1 MSSIRNSMVA
11 PSLSK
16 ARTPLGMTQATA
28 LSSSSSSTSSSS
40 QVKKQVQVHL
50 RNPKGSNS
58 NSNKKEARRRKTVS
72 ILKPP
77 PGLQFLTVF
86 DCKYYG
92 SSTLGPEENKSV
104 APSECARLVRQTVSE
119 NKRKHTPALLHMT
132 DRGVQIEGKG
142 HDFTLEVDQLRK
154 IVPGTINCKSGKQLR
169 VALVVERFADE
180 NGLTP
185 YHVIQF
191 KQADDLRH
199 LAEAVKRM
207 WRDHMFTA
215 LLDVSTE
222 QGQDDFDVNMI
233 EDDIERINERC
244 SMLITQEM
252 NDFESALDGMLN
264 GEHIAEE

>member
-1 MSSIRNSMVA
+1 M
-11 PSLSK
+11 
-16 ARTPLGMTQATA
+16 
-28 LSSSSSSTSSSS
+28 
-40 QVKKQVQVHL
+40 
-50 RNPKGSNS
+50 RNPKGS
-58 NSNKKEARRRKTVS
+58 SNKKEARRRKTVS
-72 ILKPP
+72 VLKPP

-92 SSTLGPEENKSV
+92 SSTLGPEDNKSV
-104 APSECARLVRQTVSE
+104 APSECARLVRRTVSE

-169 VALVVERFADE
+169 VALVVERFEDE
-180 NGLTP
+180 NGMTP

-222 QGQDDFDVNMI
+222 QGQEDFDVNMI

-244 SMLITQEM
+244 SLLITQEM

>member
-1 MSSIRNSMVA
+1 MSRVFSSFGLPPMTPIRNSMVA
-11 PSLSK
+11 PALSK
-16 ARTPLGMTQATA
+16 PRTPLGMTQP
-28 LSSSSSSTSSSS
+28 TSSS
-40 QVKKQVQVHL
+40 QQQQQQVQM
-50 RNPKGSNS
+50 RKNNS
-58 NSNKKEARRRKTVS
+58 NETKDARRESRKRKTVS

-92 SSTLGPEENKSV
+92 SSTLGPEDNKSV
-104 APSECARLVRQTVSE
+104 APSECARLVRQTVSQ

-132 DRGVQIEGKG
+132 DRGVQIEGDG

-154 IVPGTINCKSGKQLR
+154 IVPGTIKCKSGKQLR

-180 NGLTP
+180 DGNTP
-185 YHVIQF
+185 FHVIQF
-191 KQADDLRH
+191 KQANDLRH

-233 EDDIERINERC
+233 EDDIERINARC

-252 NDFESALDGMLN
+252 HEFETALDGMLN
-264 GEHIAEE
+264 GEHIEE

>member
-1 MSSIRNSMVA
+1 MTHISNSVA
-11 PSLSK
+11 AAPLSK
-16 ARTPLGMTQATA
+16 ARTPLGMTQATSI
-28 LSSSSSSTSSSS
+28 SSSPT
-40 QVKKQVQVHL
+40 QQ
-50 RNPKGSNS
+50 PKIQMRKNNNS
-58 NSNKKEARRRKTVS
+58 NNESETKDNVRNSRRRKTVS

-92 SSTLGPEENKSV
+92 SSSLGPEDNKSV
-104 APSECARLVRQTVSE
+104 APSECARLVRQTVSQ

-132 DRGVQIEGKG
+132 DRGVKIEGDG

-154 IVPGTINCKSGKQLR
+154 IVPGTIKCKSGKQLR
-169 VALVVERFADE
+169 VALVVERFAAED
-180 NGLTP
+180 GRTP
-185 YHVIQF
+185 FHVIQF
-191 KQADDLRH
+191 KQAADLSH

-233 EDDIERINERC
+233 EDDIERLNARC
-244 SMLITQEM
+244 SLLITKEM
-252 NDFESALDGMLN
+252 HEFESALDGMLN
-264 GEHIAEE
+264 GPEDGEE